1 MKSYVIMKYNMVK
14 VKSPFFFSVVFVTLS
29 TSSCKKAHTPNPSCP
44 IPIFLPAFFVCS
56 NLSASP
62 QSSPLVQLQAHVGWS
77 SPQLLAPKKAWR
89 ERRDLSTDTKLQAS
103 KRFLKCWPGPIIFVL
118 ILFVQLISFIFLPYR
133 LAYPKYY
140 ISFTVYISKFI
151 HILLHTLSEWSRIE
165 ELLTFSPS
173 IDLPTLALH
182 GCQVALATSFSP
194 DSTP

>member
-1 MKSYVIMKYNMVK
+1 MKYNMVK
-14 VKSPFFFSVVFVTLS
+14 VKSPFFFRWCSLPFQHQAAKRLILQTLHVQFP
-29 TSSCKKAHTPNPSCP
+29 SS
-44 IPIFLPAFFVCS
+44 LPAFFVCS

-151 HILLHTLSEWSRIE
+151 HILLHTLSE
-165 ELLTFSPS
+165 
-173 IDLPTLALH
+173 
-182 GCQVALATSFSP
+182 
-194 DSTP
+194 